1 MTHPTGIRNHRNT
14 SAHFSCF
21 FPIPEGT
28 ESEALMDVK
37 DFCYPDCSRLYPS
50 DFQICTSSS
59 RLFQSTGFSPFLVN
73 AINAV
78 PSMIG
83 SWHRVEN

>member
-14 SAHFSCF
+14 SAL
-21 FPIPEGT
+21 FPTFLIPEGT

-37 DFCYPDCSRLYPS
+37 DFCYPDYSRLYPS

-73 AINAV
+73 AISAV

-83 SWHRVEN
+83 S